1 MEYIL
6 NLTAERSVVR
16 ESLKGKYLN
25 HCQALTANYLLTVLR
40 YNMDDI
46 LS

>member
-16 ESLKGKYLN
+16 ESLKG
-25 HCQALTANYLLTVLR
+25 T
-40 YNMDDI
+40 
-46 LS
+46 